1 MKRLFKVKR
10 LFLVL
15 LLPLIVATQCDDDND
30 GISGFE
36 TQYIIQNNSS
46 IDLILFTE
54 GGGQLPVASQSDF
67 RVASD
72 LNNTT
77 DPITPSESF
86 IFSNIK
92 LYKMVDSNFIL
103 TYEQSPLDDVL
114 WVFNEPNENRYEY
127 KLIIT
132 DDLID

>member
-15 LLPLIVATQCDDDND
+15 LLPLIVATQCDDDDLSN
-30 GISGFE
+30 SGFE
-36 TQYIIQNNSS
+36 TQYIIQNDSS
-46 IDLILFTE
+46 IDLILFTD

-77 DPITPSESF
+77 NPITPAESF
-86 IFSNIK
+86 IFSNIR
-92 LYKMVDSNFIL
+92 LYKMVDANFIL
-103 TYEQSPLDDVL
+103 TYEQDPIDDTL
-114 WVFNEPNENRYEY
+114 WVFNEPTENRYEY
-127 KLIIT
+127 KLVIT